1 MTIFKEYNQS
11 LKHKWIPAK
20 YPHSQRLQMNVEQ
33 IIDFLVMGQLNL
45 VTEEFFLTTKSTK
58 RPEKI
63 AWKRR

>member
-33 IIDFLVMGQLNL
+33 IIDFLVMGQ
-45 VTEEFFLTTKSTK
+45 
-58 RPEKI
+58 
-63 AWKRR
+63 